1 MSRTK
6 FFALTAILL
15 GVVAVSVWQWQAVRA
30 LKNENARLKNLAEQV
45 DKLGEENA
53 RLQRTQADPGEL
65 ERLRREQSEL
75 LKLRNVV
82 SQLRKQLKEADAR
95 RTASVV
101 NTNSATAEQ
110 ADASPVA
117 NVLGRCQGYCSTKTN
132 ANHRRLVDRTWQAY
146 IRACNP

>member
-1 MSRTK
+1 MG
-6 FFALTAILL
+6 ALF
-15 GVVAVSVWQWQAVRA
+15 VWQWQAVRA
-30 LKNENARLKNLAEQV
+30 LQNENARLKNLAEQV

-75 LKLRNVV
+75 LKLRNEV

-101 NTNSATAEQ
+101 KTNSATAEQ

-117 NVLGRCQGYCSTKTN
+117 
-132 ANHRRLVDRTWQAY
+132 
-146 IRACNP
+146 